1 MKTYFKEF
9 NEEFFKGSEFSEIK
23 WFDREAVYHL
33 YAKNS
38 FYDKV
43 VRITLEDQGTR
54 DHFNGYLV
62 EVISKTEG
70 LIAKKFFRFEHHLE
84 MIHRKSSDKSLEYYH
99 AWLHD
104 DKLEWYMSIPKNT
117 EDMCTAIFE
126 WVNFFK

>member
-23 WFDREAVYHL
+23 WFDKEGVYHL

-43 VRITLEDQGTR
+43 VRITLEDSVTR
-54 DHFNGYLV
+54 WVFDGYLV

-84 MIHRKSSDKSLEYYH
+84 MIHRKSSDKSLDYYH

-104 DKLEWYMSIPKNT
+104 DKLEWYMSIPNNT

>member
-9 NEEFFKGSEFSEIK
+9 NEEFFKGSEFSEIR
-23 WFDREAVYHL
+23 WFDKEGVYHL

-43 VRITLEDQGTR
+43 VRITLEDSVTR
-54 DHFNGYLV
+54 WVFDGYLV

-84 MIHRKSSDKSLEYYH
+84 MIHRKSSDKSLDYYH

>member
-9 NEEFFKGSEFSEIK
+9 NEEFFKGSELSEIR
-23 WFDREAVYHL
+23 WFDKEGVYHP

-43 VRITLEDQGTR
+43 VRITLEDSVTR
-54 DHFNGYLV
+54 WVFDGYLV

-117 EDMCTAIFE
+117 EGMCTAIFE